1 MRNVILLLF
10 LSLLSQISLADS
22 ELSNAP
28 LDSVLSLF
36 PTADV
41 VKAKRGEVA
50 AQAVFA
56 GDSLLGYVFFIDEIF
71 PIPAYS
77 GRPIRALVGVS
88 HDGVIQG
95 VIIISHEE
103 PILVI
108 GVSDEDLAT
117 YINQYAG
124 LTGIGRVKV
133 GRQKRQG
140 YKNIDGITGATI
152 TAMVLHRSIM
162 ESARKVITS
171 RQLSDIEVPDE
182 SEIWIQNW
190 EDKSWQILVLL
201 IGLVLLTAMLFF
213 QDWLVVR
220 TRLFKFLRI
229 GYLLYT
235 LVFIGYIC
243 LAQLSI
249 VNILT
254 FAQVMARG
262 FSWDTFLVDPFIFVL
277 WSYVAFSLL
286 LWGRGVYCGWLC
298 PFGALQELIQKL
310 SEQLKFKHY
319 DFPTMVHERLWAF
332 KYMILMA
339 LLGLSLKSIAMV
351 SPFIEV
357 EPFKTVFALRFQREW
372 WFVAYA
378 LGLVILAIFNTKLYC
393 KYLCPLGAA
402 LSIGTRLRIFDW
414 LRRRKQCGSP
424 CYTCATECSVGA
436 IKITGEIIENECH
449 YCLEC
454 QATYWDEHKCPEM
467 VAQRERRERRE
478 RRIKIVPTTEVE

>member
-10 LSLLSQISLADS
+10 LTLLSQTSFADS
-22 ELSNAP
+22 EPENAP
-28 LDSVLSLF
+28 LTSVLEMF

-41 VKAKRGEVA
+41 VKAKRGDVA
-50 AQAVFA
+50 AQAVFD
-56 GDSLLGYVFFIDEIF
+56 GDSLLGYVFFTDEIF

-88 HDGVIQG
+88 HDGIIQG
-95 VIIISHEE
+95 VRILSHEE

-108 GVSDEDLAT
+108 GVSDEDLAN

-124 LTGIGRVKV
+124 LTGNDKVKIGSRP
-133 GRQKRQG
+133 REG
-140 YKNIDGITGATI
+140 YKNVDGITGATI

-171 RQLSDIEVPDE
+171 RQLSDIVAPTE
-182 SEIWIQNW
+182 SAIWIQNW
-190 EDKSWQILVLL
+190 EEKSWQIVTLL
-201 IGLVLLTAMLFF
+201 LGLFLLTLMLFF

-220 TRLFKFLRI
+220 TRLFKILRI
-229 GYLLYT
+229 GFLTYT
-235 LVFIGYIC
+235 LVFIGFIG

-262 FSWDTFLVDPFIFVL
+262 FSWDTFLVDPMIFIL
-277 WSYVAFSLL
+277 WSFVAFSLL

-310 SEQLKFKHY
+310 SEKLKISHY
-319 DFPTMVHERLWAF
+319 DFPPMVHERLWAF
-332 KYMILMA
+332 KYMILMG
-339 LLGLSLKSIAMV
+339 LLGLSLNSISTVA
-351 SPFIEV
+351 PFIEI
-357 EPFKTVFALRFQREW
+357 EPFKTVFSLRFQREW
-372 WFVAYA
+372 WFIVYA
-378 LGLVILAIFNTKLYC
+378 LGLVVLAIFNTKLYC

-402 LSIGTRLRIFDW
+402 LSIGTRFRIFDW
-414 LRRRKQCGSP
+414 LRRRKECGSP
-424 CYTCATECSVGA
+424 CHTCASECSVGA
-436 IKITGEIIENECH
+436 IKATGEIIENECH

-454 QATYWDEHKCPEM
+454 QTTYWDEHKCPAM
-467 VAQRERRERRE
+467 VAQRERKERRE